1 MDNPSIVFIELDHT
15 LTTTDLMPTWKNML
29 ARMRLISDSQRTLLR
44 NWSGA
49 NASEKMSKIYAL
61 GGRA

>member
-1 MDNPSIVFIELDHT
+1 MDNSSIVFIELDHT
-15 LTTTDLMPTWKNML
+15 LTTTDLVPAWKNML
-29 ARMRLISDSQRTLLR
+29 ACMRLISDSQRTLLR

-49 NASEKMSKIYAL
+49 NANKKMFKIYAL